1 MWGLARS
8 RECDSAL
15 EEALLRDLGE
25 SAAGTADAEIGPDG
39 DASFSAVRGA
49 TEEGSTWESEGESHC
64 LCASSDDAW
73 DACGSWEPSP

>member
-25 SAAGTADAEIGPDG
+25 STADTADAEIGPDG

-49 TEEGSTWESEGESHC
+49 TEEGST
-64 LCASSDDAW
+64 
-73 DACGSWEPSP
+73 